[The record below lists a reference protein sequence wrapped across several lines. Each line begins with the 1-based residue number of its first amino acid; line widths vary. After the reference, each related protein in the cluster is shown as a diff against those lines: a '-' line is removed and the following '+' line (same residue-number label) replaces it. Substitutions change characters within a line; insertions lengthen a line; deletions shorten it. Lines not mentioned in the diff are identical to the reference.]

1 MLQLIARAW
10 DYRSQSE
17 PTTPPVSIKMLSRRK
32 IIPNIHAPPPLF
44 GESGDMRERAN
55 VKSQAIPRAATL
67 TSRVRLGKSVNAHCR
82 IPDGHTSTQLYLVA
96 G

>member
-1 MLQLIARAW
+1 MGLPHSVGAHDTSSFDQYALTKENHPQ
-10 DYRSQSE
+10 QSCSA
-17 PTTPPVSIKMLSRRK
+17 PV
-32 IIPNIHAPPPLF
+32 F

-55 VKSQAIPRAATL
+55 VKSQTIPRAATL
-67 TSRVRLGKSVNAHCR
+67 TSRVRLGKSVNDEHCR